1 MLCSVWQCNVENCC
15 KADIY
20 FRRPTPKMVYA
31 LLLLEMGAAGRKR
44 GLAPVSG
51 SCGGGEEWSGGDESR

>member
-1 MLCSVWQCNVENCC
+1 MQYLAMQCGKVSGC

-20 FRRPTPKMVYA
+20 FRGPTPKMVYA
-31 LLLLEMGAAGRKR
+31 LLLEIGAAGRKR